1 MAQVTQLGK
10 EAHVAQEKEEEEE
23 KEGGEEEE
31 ELLFPNH
38 NKNTE
43 KSLTELP
50 LPASSATAYS

>member
-1 MAQVTQLGK
+1 MAQVTQQGK
-10 EAHVAQEKEEEEE
+10 EAHVAQ
-23 KEGGEEEE
+23 GEEEE

-50 LPASSATAYS
+50 LPASSESTDLNFLIYIN

>member
-10 EAHVAQEKEEEEE
+10 EAHVAQEEEE

-50 LPASSATAYS
+50 LPASSGALWSS